1 MKTLLKVLGVL
12 AALFVLS
19 VTLFHDRKSASEA
32 RERNRIEIFYMYNEG
47 ESQSDWFRQAAERF
61 RKIHPEA
68 EIDILFAGRE
78 VLAKLRPR
86 ILVGNPP
93 DIVNQGGDSIRT
105 LAKDGLCERLDEAF
119 AQPAHGQAV
128 PWRDTFIP
136 GLLDVY
142 RIEGHDYMVPAGLF
156 ATVFFYNVEQ
166 FERLGLTPPE
176 TWPEFMAVCEKLKA
190 NGIAPIAADGT
201 EAGYNI
207 MWYGGLVGRT
217 SNIAHIKATAKNE
230 PGTSWQE
237 KPFVDAARLVK
248 ELVDKGY
255 IMEGYA
261 GSKWP
266 SAQMLWV
273 QGKCGLLLCGTWIPK
288 EMKNKLPDGFRMGIF
303 RFPRVEGYPD
313 GSPLT
318 QDINSEVFTVLKGS
332 RRREL
337 AIEFLR
343 YISSQDE
350 AKYLADMDVPCG
362 TKGVPMPE
370 SLAKLDEFFAPPYQ
384 LVETTSGITDDLS
397 DWFRNVAR
405 NEWSDL
411 FLGRVEPEEMCRRMD
426 ESQKRFYERARFLKK
441 PEAE

>member
-1 MKTLLKVLGVL
+1 MKTLLKALIVL
-12 AALFVLS
+12 AALFVAA
-19 VTLFHDRKSASEA
+19 VILFHDRKSTSEA

-47 ESQSDWFRQAAERF
+47 ESQSEWFKQAAERF
-61 RKIHPEA
+61 RKIHPEI

-93 DIVNQGGDSIRT
+93 DIVNQGGDGIKP
-105 LAKDGLCERLDEAF
+105 LAESDLCEPLDEALE
-119 AQPAHGQAV
+119 QPAFGEDV
-128 PWRDTFIP
+128 PWKDTFLP

-142 RIEGHDYMVPAGLF
+142 RLKGHNYMVPAGLF
-156 ATVFFYNVEQ
+156 STVFFYNVDQ
-166 FERLGLTPPE
+166 FEKLGLTPPK
-176 TWPEFMAVCEKLKA
+176 TWTEFLAVCETLKQ

-217 SNIAHIKATAKNE
+217 SKIARIRATAFNE
-230 PGTSWQE
+230 PDTSWQE
-237 KPFVDAARLVK
+237 KPFVDAAKLVR
-248 ELVDKGY
+248 ELGDKGY
-255 IMEGYA
+255 IMDGYQ

-288 EMKNKLPDGFRMGIF
+288 EMKNKLPEGFRMGIF
-303 RFPRVEGYPD
+303 RFPIVEGYPD

-318 QDINSEVFTVLKGS
+318 QDINSEVFAVLKGS
-332 RRREL
+332 RHREL

-343 YISSQDE
+343 FISSKDE
-350 AKYLADMDVPCG
+350 AKYLAEMDVPCG
-362 TKGVPMPE
+362 IKGVPMPA
-370 SLAKLDEFFAPPYQ
+370 SLARLDEYFAPPYQ
-384 LVETTSGITDDLS
+384 LVETTSGINNELA
-397 DWFRNVAR
+397 DWYRNVAR

-411 FLGRVEPEEMCRRMD
+411 FLGRAEPEEMCRRMD
-426 ESQKRFYERARFLKK
+426 EAQKRYYARARFLKK
-441 PEAE
+441 PEEK